1 MKYLTGYIYEDCAGN
16 GKHEESLCLVQLQ
29 VGTKEAVLACVCDG
43 GAAGAAVTKQLKL
56 WMAQRGTRLVLKSTS
71 MEKILREMKKLC
83 QRLQKEAGT
92 WCNTRQNQGVQE
104 KQRMVQ
110 NTEKLN
116 LAGIL
121 VVGEQAVLI
130 QNGDGCICMLNRRG
144 NSSHRRFL
152 EIPHGKTEQWGVIS
166 AGIEPKVSI
175 LLGRATFLKG
185 VGKEEMLSCLYV
197 SDLVREEQIGRRL
210 SELAEERCR
219 KGDSAECSAILIHSL
234 PDEGE
239 EI

>member
-1 MKYLTGYIYEDCAGN
+1 
-16 GKHEESLCLVQLQ
+16 
-29 VGTKEAVLACVCDG
+29 
-43 GAAGAAVTKQLKL
+43 
-56 WMAQRGTRLVLKSTS
+56 
-71 MEKILREMKKLC
+71 
-83 QRLQKEAGT
+83 
-92 WCNTRQNQGVQE
+92 
-104 KQRMVQ
+104 MVQ
-110 NTEKLN
+110 NTGKLN

-175 LLGRATFLKG
+175 LLGRAPFLKG
-185 VGKEEMLSCLYV
+185 VGKEELLSCLYV
-197 SDLVREEQIGRRL
+197 SDLTREEQIGRRL

-219 KGDSAECSAILIHSL
+219 KGDTTECSAILIHSL
-234 PDEGE
+234 PEEGE
-239 EI
+239 AI